1 MRMSKKG
8 FSEMGTR
15 VTSLGEKALWSL
27 LLSYYLLILII
38 ISKTNI
44 NSIHHNSQKI
54 PSLIQHHSSNDN
66 FKYCHHS
73 PSNIYI
79 EKRNKI
85 VEKLVSNAG
94 DEGFKGWICYGMLV
108 K

>member
-1 MRMSKKG
+1 MRMSNKG
-8 FSEMGTR
+8 LSEMGTM

-44 NSIHHNSQKI
+44 NSIHYNNQNI
-54 PSLIQHHSSNDN
+54 PSLIRHHSSNN
-66 FKYCHHS
+66 TFKYCHHI

-94 DEGFKGWICYGMLV
+94 DEGFKGWICYEMFV